1 MDEINRIIER
11 LERQRAA
18 IDRAIGALREIAS
31 DTSTG
36 PVRSAPVP
44 KKGRKRRLSPE
55 GRARI
60 AEAARKRW
68 AAKRA
73 GAVGAKKVT
82 KRASKK
88 AASA

>member
-18 IDRAIGALREIAS
+18 IDRAIGALREIAG
-31 DTSTG
+31 DTSPG

-44 KKGRKRRLSPE
+44 KKARKRRLSPE

-68 AAKRA
+68 AEQRA
-73 GAVGAKKVT
+73 GAVGPKKVT
-82 KRASKK
+82 KRTSKK